1 MTRVE
6 DKMKYDFAVL
16 ASRKIIFFF
25 DKRAMLIF
33 LLQKVTLQLH
43 AMQHADDHNYPF
55 FAKVL
60 LTRKT

>member
-1 MTRVE
+1 MTGAE

-16 ASRKIIFFF
+16 ASRKIIYFF
-25 DKRAMLIF
+25 DERAMLIF
-33 LLQKVTLQLH
+33 LLQQVTLHLH
-43 AMQHADDHNYPF
+43 VVQHAHGRNYHF

>member
-1 MTRVE
+1 MTGAE

-16 ASRKIIFFF
+16 ASRKIIYFF
-25 DKRAMLIF
+25 DERAMLIF
-33 LLQKVTLQLH
+33 LLQQVTLHLH
-43 AMQHADDHNYPF
+43 VMQHADDHNYPF

>member
-1 MTRVE
+1 MTGAE

-16 ASRKIIFFF
+16 ASRKIIYFF
-25 DKRAMLIF
+25 DERAMLIF
-33 LLQKVTLQLH
+33 LLQQVTLQLH
-43 AMQHADDHNYPF
+43 VMQHTTGHNYPF